1 MSALI
6 IRSAR
11 LEDSAALATLSEQ
24 LGYPANAAEVK
35 TRLPRYIGAPE
46 RRVIVAEL
54 DGKVIG
60 WTSIEIVDHFYIEK
74 FAEISGFVVDA
85 AHRSRGVGHAL
96 MAEAERWTSEMGLP
110 GLRLKT
116 NVVRVDAH
124 RFYEGMGFERTK
136 TQYTYVKKL
145 APSRGSR

>member
-1 MSALI
+1 MSSLL

-11 LEDSAALATLSEQ
+11 LDDSPELAILSEQ
-24 LGYPANAAEVK
+24 LGYPTIADEVRA
-35 TRLPRYIGAPE
+35 RLPRYIDSDE

-54 DGKVIG
+54 ETQVIG

-74 FAEISGFVVDA
+74 FAEISGFVVDET
-85 AHRSRGVGHAL
+85 HRGEGVGHAL
-96 MAEAERWTSEMGLP
+96 MAEAERWTSEKGLP

-116 NVVRVDAH
+116 NIVRIEAH

-145 APSRGSR
+145 APAVGSR